1 MIIFTCTEEEILTQ
15 NVLCH
20 VCINLSNGSGE
31 EFSKVS
37 QYIFIIALLS
47 HGGKG
52 HSPS

>member
-1 MIIFTCTEEEILTQ
+1 M
-15 NVLCH
+15 
-20 VCINLSNGSGE
+20 LSGSGE
-31 EFSKVS
+31 ISNMS